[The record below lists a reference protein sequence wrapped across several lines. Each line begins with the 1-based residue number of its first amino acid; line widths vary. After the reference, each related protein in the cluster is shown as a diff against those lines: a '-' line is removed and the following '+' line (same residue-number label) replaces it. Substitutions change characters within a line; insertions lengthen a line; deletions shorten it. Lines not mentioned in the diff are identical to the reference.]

1 MFASLSPRPGAGA
14 FVASSEE
21 RRREAR
27 ALLGTAAPVAAMAL
41 VNMAMSVTDTLMAAA
56 LGPGA
61 LAAAAVG
68 SDFYSLVF
76 YLVIGILGGLA
87 PLYAAAH
94 AMGDE
99 AALRRLRSAGWAIAA
114 VLAVPACA
122 AVWMAPEYL
131 RLVGIRPELLEQAE
145 GYTRAMALTLVPM
158 IGAAL
163 LRTRL
168 TAVERAGALF
178 RVTLVA
184 VPLNAALNHVLMFG
198 IGGWSGLGLT
208 GAGVSSLIVACVTL
222 GLFAAQA
229 RRHGDTG
236 LEPRIDLRAMRE
248 VLHLGVPIGVATLS
262 EVGVFLGATLFVATL
277 SVPDAAAHAIAI
289 RTAGVVY
296 AVSLGLLQATTVRMA
311 RAGSPSDQ
319 RLVATTA
326 LALGGAAAVLLCTGI
341 ALTAGPL
348 SGGAAGASAALAVQ
362 VLLLLALSELF
373 GPLGAASSGLLR
385 GLKITRQPMLFSLL
399 GNWAVAA
406 PLGIWLALSGLGAV
420 GVWTGLAAG
429 TAVSALLTL
438 ACLARHVG
446 IRGAPRSHGARL
458 SAASLST

>member
-14 FVASSEE
+14 GAFLASSEE

-27 ALLGTAAPVAAMAL
+27 AILGTAAPVAAMAL
-41 VNMAMSVTDTLMAAA
+41 VNMAMSVTDTLMAAS
-56 LGPGA
+56 LGPEA

-76 YLVIGILGGLA
+76 YLAIGILGGLA

-94 AMGDE
+94 AAADE
-99 AALRRLRSAGWAIAA
+99 AALCRLRSAAWAIAA
-114 VLAVPACA
+114 LLAVPACA
-122 AVWMAPEYL
+122 AVWMAPNYL
-131 RLVGIRPELLEQAE
+131 RLVGIRPELLEQGA
-145 GYTRAMALTLVPM
+145 GYTRAMALTLLPM

-168 TAVERAGALF
+168 TAIERAGALF

-184 VPLNAALNHVLMFG
+184 VPLNAALNYALMFG

-222 GLFAAQA
+222 CLFAGLS
-229 RRHGDTG
+229 RRCGDAG
-236 LEPRIDLRAMRE
+236 LEPRLDVGAIRDVLR
-248 VLHLGVPIGVATLS
+248 LGVPIGIATLS

-277 SVPDAAAHAIAI
+277 SVADAAAHAIAI

-311 RAGSPSDQ
+311 RTASHAGR
-319 RLVATTA
+319 RLVATTGLA
-326 LALGGAAAVLLCTGI
+326 LAGGTAAVLCAGI
-341 ALTAGPL
+341 ALAAGPL
-348 SGGAAGASAALAVQ
+348 AGGTMGASAPLAFQ

-385 GLKITRQPMLFSLL
+385 GLKITRPPMLFSLL
-399 GNWAVAA
+399 GNWAFAA
-406 PLGIWLALSGLGAV
+406 PLGIWLAVSGLGAV
-420 GVWTGLAAG
+420 GVWIGLALG

-446 IRGAPRSHGARL
+446 TGAPRSR
-458 SAASLST
+458 AAPA